1 MPDGAKEKC
10 NARGDVSHVQRENN
24 AEDRFMCL
32 ATVSHHK
39 I

>member
-10 NARGDVSHVQRENN
+10 NARGDVSRVQRENN
-24 AEDRFMCL
+24 AEDRFISL
-32 ATVSHHK
+32 ATVSQHK